1 MKRRLALAAVAALCA
16 ACTAAPLTTPAA
28 TSQAPTV
35 APSTAQP
42 LTDTPAPRQVHDPGQ
57 VTGVLTGPCHA
68 RDNGRLPDPACTPG
82 AYDPQ
87 ITAAVL
93 CAPGYSTASYRP
105 TSSQTTAFKHHDAY
119 PAYGIADVPGTVSEL
134 DHLISLELGG
144 ANDATNLWPELG
156 TIPNPKDSV
165 ENALAKWVCQTSG
178 AEAETRL
185 HAAQVAIAADWTTAE
200 QVLHVNG
207 G

>member
-1 MKRRLALAAVAALCA
+1 MTRLLALAAVAALCA
-16 ACTAAPLTTPAA
+16 ACTAAPATTPAA

-35 APSTAQP
+35 APTATQA
-42 LTDTPAPRQVHDPGQ
+42 TPSPGALRQVHDPGQ
-57 VTGVLTGPCHA
+57 VTGTLTGPCHA
-68 RDNGRLPDPACTPG
+68 RDGGQLPDPACTPG
-82 AYDPQ
+82 AYDPAV
-87 ITAAVL
+87 TAAVL
-93 CAPGYSTASYRP
+93 CAPGYTTASYRP
-105 TSSQTTAFKHHDAY
+105 PSSQTTAFKHHDAY

-144 ANDATNLWPELG
+144 ANDAANLWPELG

-165 ENALAKWVCQTSG
+165 ENALAKWVCQAAG
-178 AEAETRL
+178 GEAETRL
-185 HAAQVAIAADWTTAE
+185 HDARAAIAADWTTAE